1 MRKEQLLQVVSA
13 FGASIPVLGFGTWDL
28 SGVDCARSVA
38 DAIKIGYRH
47 IDTAAGYRNE
57 DKVGDGIRAGGV
69 PRSDLFITTKVRP
82 EDLEDKAFK
91 SSVQN
96 SLKQIGVDQLDLVL
110 IHWPSQVYSVA
121 EIIGTLNA
129 VKRAGWTRH
138 IGVSNFPTKLLAEA
152 WAATKE
158 PLVTNQC
165 EYHPYLNQDK
175 LLAACREKGMI
186 FTAYSPLGRE
196 IVLADPVIG
205 DIARK
210 KNKTPAQVVLR
221 WGVQQDRVITIPKSR
236 KDTHIR
242 ANFDIFDFALSDVE
256 MAAISG
262 LSRVHKHRV
271 ADPGSGGPVWDT

>member
-1 MRKEQLLQVVSA
+1 MQVVSA
-13 FGASIPVLGFGTWDL
+13 HGATIPVLGFGTWDL
-28 SGVDCARSVA
+28 SGAECARAVA

-57 DKVGDGIRAGGV
+57 DKVGEGIRAGGIS
-69 PRSDLFITTKVRP
+69 RKDLFITTKVAP
-82 EDLEDKAFK
+82 ENLEDKAFK
-91 SSVQN
+91 ASVER
-96 SLKQIGVDQLDLVL
+96 SLKLLGVDQVDLVL

-196 IVLADPVIG
+196 IVLADPVIT
-205 DIARK
+205 DIAK
-210 KNKTPAQVVLR
+210 KKGKTPAQVVLR
-221 WGVQQDRVITIPKSR
+221 WAIQQDQVIAIPKSR
-236 KDTHIR
+236 KAEHIR
-242 ANFDIFDFALSDVE
+242 ANFDIFGFTLSDAE

-262 LSRVHKHRV
+262 LSRMHKHRV

>member
-1 MRKEQLLQVVSA
+1 MQVVSA
-13 FGASIPVLGFGTWDL
+13 HGATIPVLGFGTWNL
-28 SGVDCARSVA
+28 SDAECVRAVA

-57 DKVGDGIRAGGV
+57 DKVGEGIRAGGIA
-69 PRSDLFITTKVRP
+69 RKDLFVTTKVAP

-91 SSVQN
+91 ASVER
-96 SLKQIGVDQLDLVL
+96 SLKQIGVDQLDLLL

-196 IVLADPVIG
+196 IVLENPVIN
-205 DIARK
+205 DIAKR
-210 KNKTPAQVVLR
+210 KNKAPAQVVLR
-221 WGVQQDRVITIPKSR
+221 WAVQQDRVITIPKSR
-236 KDTHIR
+236 KDSHIR
-242 ANFDIFDFALSDVE
+242 ANFDIFDFALSDEE

-262 LSRVHKHRV
+262 LSRMHKHRV